1 MMTEIMNNENALIHS
16 KYILQEI
23 KKLTSKNELNEIDT
37 LQFVLD
43 FIQESIVYELDSE
56 SRDLAMPKEYIRY
69 PDEILFDQKGDC
81 DCKSFLATVFYYLMG
96 YDVILLLSRE
106 LGHSAVAVSV
116 KENETIGFISK
127 DSLDDVTIEINGR
140 KYYYCETTTD
150 GFLIG
155 DINEGVNVDKFETR
169 IEWTHTEDEED

>member
-1 MMTEIMNNENALIHS
+1 
-16 KYILQEI
+16 
-23 KKLTSKNELNEIDT
+23 
-37 LQFVLD
+37 
-43 FIQESIVYELDSE
+43 
-56 SRDLAMPKEYIRY
+56 
-69 PDEILFDQKGDC
+69 
-81 DCKSFLATVFYYLMG
+81 MG